1 MMLMNW
7 RIFFS
12 TIVPIILML
21 IVSCQS
27 GGQMRQTILP
37 EPSRQH
43 EGTWVGKDCDG
54 RRIKLVI
61 HTDGTA
67 NMVIDKNNL
76 KNTLKAATCLY
87 IISYKNEPVSLDL
100 NFMTQY
106 FDVTEIKMKVDFLG
120 SKMMRVWTNFNETEP
135 TDQDRMFIL
144 KRK

>member
-1 MMLMNW
+1 MKL
-7 RIFFS
+7 RKFFG
-12 TIVPIILML
+12 TIVPL
-21 IVSCQS
+21 IMMMWLISCQS
-27 GGQMRQTILP
+27 NSQMRETILP

-43 EGTWVGKDCDG
+43 EGTWVGKDSDG

-61 HTDGTA
+61 NADGTA

-76 KNTLKAATCLY
+76 KNTLKAVTCLY

-135 TDQDRMFIL
+135 TDQDKMFIL
-144 KRK
+144 KRKI

>member
-1 MMLMNW
+1 KY
-7 RIFFS
+7 RFFYS
-12 TIVPIILML
+12 IIVTIIMVWLF
-21 IVSCQS
+21 SCQTN
-27 GGQMRQTILP
+27 GQMRETIMP

-87 IISYKNEPVSLDL
+87 IINYKDEPATLSLD
-100 NFMTQY
+100 FMTQY